1 MKKVLLLVLVL
12 ALVAQVAVAATP
24 QLQGER
30 PGTGTRPGTPDTRG
44 FGQMR
49 AGLNARPHI
58 GRPPMGPLR
67 PRVGQAIDQARER
80 FAKCQ
85 ELAETDPA
93 ALKARMLE
101 RHDAMVARAQETL
114 ANKAN
119 LPAKIVADLKAAQ
132 ARILAEATERA
143 QSATDQAAAAKRLA
157 ALQERQ
163 ARVLAA
169 TEKNA
174 AQIAE
179 RMIKHAETVLANA
192 AEIRARIEAGE
203 GLDIIREHMQ
213 RRMEQMLQR
222 RQNTQNAGQ

>member
-1 MKKVLLLVLVL
+1 MRK
-12 ALVAQVAVAATP
+12 
-24 QLQGER
+24 R
-30 PGTGTRPGTPDTRG
+30 
-44 FGQMR
+44 FGQ
-49 AGLNARPHI
+49 A
-58 GRPPMGPLR
+58 
-67 PRVGQAIDQARER
+67 VGEAKER
-80 FAKCQ
+80 FVKCK
-85 ELAETDPA
+85 ELAETDPE

-101 RHDAMVARAQETL
+101 RHDAMVARAQEVL

-143 QSATDQAAAAKRLA
+143 KGATDQAAAAQRLA

-163 ARVLAA
+163 ARILAA

-179 RMIKHAETVLANA
+179 RMVKHAEAVLENA

-203 GLDIIREHMQ
+203 GLDIIRENMQ
-213 RRMEQMLQR
+213 RRIGQMRQS
-222 RQNTQNAGQ
+222 RQNKQNAGQ

>member
-1 MKKVLLLVLVL
+1 MKEVKSVKRILLLVVVL
-12 ALVAQVAVAATP
+12 ALAAQVAAAATP
-24 QLQGER
+24 QPQAPR
-30 PGTGTRPGTPDTRG
+30 PGAGNGMGLG
-44 FGQMR
+44 FGQIR
-49 AGLNARPHI
+49 AGLNA
-58 GRPPMGPLR
+58 PPQAGQLR
-67 PRVGQAIDQARER
+67 KRVGQAADQAKER
-80 FAKCQ
+80 FAKCK
-85 ELAETDPA
+85 ELAETDPE

-101 RHDAMVARAQETL
+101 RHDAMVARAEETL

-143 QSATDQAAAAKRLA
+143 KSATDQEAAAKRLA

-203 GLDIIREHMQ
+203 GLDIIRENAQ
-213 RRMEQMLQR
+213 RRIGQMRQR
-222 RQNTQNAGQ
+222 RQNKQNAGQ